1 MKESERGLQPED
13 MRVLELKYKSKTF
26 GLMAPGELIYQAS
39 TLLVKI
45 HVITGWEVPQKEL
58 MDILIDQFTKK
69 ILESYPLINSDEIEY
84 AFRNKPI
91 EIKEWGKAMNLSLID
106 EVVQPYIAKRYEIS
120 WIEERSKKLI
130 ENKPDLDQIEKEYQE
145 FLKTPLAKKL
155 GKV

>member
-1 MKESERGLQPED
+1 
-13 MRVLELKYKSKTF
+13 
-26 GLMAPGELIYQAS
+26 
-39 TLLVKI
+39 
-45 HVITGWEVPQKEL
+45 

-106 EVVQPYIAKRYEIS
+106 EVVQPYIEKRYEIS
-120 WIEERSKKLI
+120 GIEERSKKLI